1 MIFRLIF
8 GLIFL
13 GVSLPSF
20 PLEPVSPIAATP
32 TNRALPGKVSWI
44 DLVTDDIRAAGAFYQ
59 SVFGWNVAYSRDG
72 TFADVSHDGI
82 PIATLSHYEEKAPDD
97 GAVWLI
103 SISVRDV
110 NAAANL
116 VIATGGEV
124 LAGPDDLENRGRYA
138 LVKDPQGAMFMLL
151 QASGGDPEDTP
162 ARMNDWTWA
171 ELWTDDPEAATEFYE
186 AVIGYRSVA
195 VKDTSGDEIQVM
207 GRDGKPRA
215 TVVNI
220 PWEGVEPNWLPYI
233 QVEDLVSKASDIIR
247 NGGEV
252 LIAPVEDSDG
262 SRVAVVAGPTGGVFA
277 LQQRAEP

>member
-1 MIFRLIF
+1 MFRLIL
-8 GLIFL
+8 GIIFL
-13 GVSLPSF
+13 GVSLPAYS
-20 PLEPVSPIAATP
+20 LEPVSAITASA
-32 TNRALPGKVSWI
+32 TNRALPGKISWI
-44 DLVTDDIRAAGAFYQ
+44 DLVTDDIRTAGAFYQ

-72 TFADVSHDGI
+72 TFADVSHDGV
-82 PIATLSHYEEKAPDD
+82 PVATISHYEEKAPGD

-110 NAAANL
+110 NAATNL
-116 VIATGGEV
+116 VIAIGGGV
-124 LAGPDDLENRGRYA
+124 IAGPENLEARGRYA
-138 LVKDPQGAMFMLL
+138 LVRDPQGALFMLL
-151 QASGGDPEDTP
+151 QASGGDPEDIP
-162 ARMNDWTWA
+162 AKMNDWMWA

-195 VKDTSGDEIQVM
+195 VKDISGDEIQVM

-220 PWEGVEPNWLPYI
+220 PWEGVEPNWLPYV
-233 QVEDLVSKASDIIR
+233 QVEDLVSTASSVIR